1 MRPNTAGGALKAV
14 RLGDTTIVN
23 RFALFSLTVALGFTA
38 PALAA
43 PPPAAPPAKITTVEG
58 ITEYRLGNGL
68 RILLAPDGSKPTAT
82 VNVTYQVG
90 SRMEKYG
97 ETGMAHLLEHLMF
110 KGSPNYPG
118 KTIVQ
123 EFAKRG
129 MSYNGSTNYD
139 RTNYFETFTAGDENL
154 DWVLKMEADR
164 MVKSNIWRRDLDS
177 EMTVVRN
184 EMEMGE
190 NNPTRILLEKMT
202 AAAYQWHSYGK
213 STIGARSDV
222 ENVNIEH
229 LQAFY
234 RNFYQPDN
242 AVLIVTGK
250 FDAAKTL
257 RQIARYFGATPKP
270 ARTLEPPWTV
280 EPVQDGARTVTLSRI
295 GDTPV
300 VALLYHIPQGASDD
314 FPALQVLGDI
324 LGNTPN
330 GRLHKALVQKKLAA
344 NVGSAT
350 MALHDPGYAVMLA
363 ILEKD
368 QPRDQA
374 ARTLMD
380 TVESISKSP
389 ITEAELKRA
398 QKIIANGIERTLD
411 DPAQFGVRLSEAV
424 AAGDWRL
431 IFLNRDRVAAL
442 TVAAVQRVAENYL
455 KESNRTLGEFI
466 PTAAPDR
473 VVMPGTVDVQRLV
486 ADYQGKNA
494 VAEGEAF
501 DPSAANIEKRTKHY
515 TLINGMQVAELQKQ
529 TRGKTVDGTLLIN
542 TGDRDSL
549 MGKKWVAEIAG
560 RMLQRGAGEL
570 NRQEIADRLVELNA
584 TLNVR
589 SSAGHVAIS
598 FKTRRDQLREL
609 LDLIGELVRHPT
621 FPESELAEIKTEML
635 TAAEARRHEP
645 EAVAQNALARHD
657 NPYPKGDV
665 RYNETFDEQSD
676 AIKAVGVADLKALHG
691 ALYGADHGQVALV
704 GDFDPGVVEPQLATL
719 FGGWNAPI
727 AYARVPNPYRAAGS
741 ASQQLETPD
750 KANAFYT
757 ARLGL
762 PLKDDDAAIV
772 PLLLGDRILGS
783 GGLKSRI
790 ADRLRQKDGISYGAG
805 SGLSLDPY
813 EASSALFLSA
823 IYAPQNLAKLKA
835 GIADVLSVLL
845 EDGVT
850 EQELAEAKSGLLQ
863 AWSVGR
869 TQDGSLSAQLANQM
883 KIGRSMMFVEAR
895 EAKVRS
901 ASVDE
906 VNRALRKYVALD
918 QLVQI
923 YAGDFTH
930 ADKKSAQGSATE
942 PPTR

>member
-1 MRPNTAGGALKAV
+1 MNRLAV
-14 RLGDTTIVN
+14 
-23 RFALFSLTVALGFTA
+23 FSLATALGFAA

-43 PPPAAPPAKITTVEG
+43 TPPTSAPVKVTTVEG
-58 ITEYRLGNGL
+58 ITEYRLHNGL
-68 RILLAPDGSKPTAT
+68 RVLLAPDDSKPTTT

-118 KTIVQ
+118 KNIVQ

-129 MSYNGSTNYD
+129 MRYNGSTNFD
-139 RTNYFETFTAGDENL
+139 RTNYFETFTAGDDNL

-164 MVKSNIWRRDLDS
+164 MVNSNIWRQDLDS

-184 EMEMGE
+184 EMESGE
-190 NNPTRILLEKMT
+190 NDPGNILMEKMT

-250 FDAAKTL
+250 FDANQTL
-257 RQIARYFGATPKP
+257 GRITRYFGAIARP
-270 ARTLEPPWTV
+270 ARTLEPLWTV
-280 EPVQDGARTVTLSRI
+280 EPVQDGAREVTLSRV

-300 VALLYHIPQGASDD
+300 VAALYHIPQGASDD
-314 FPALQVLGDI
+314 FAALQVLGNI
-324 LGNTPN
+324 LGDTPN
-330 GRLHKALVQKKLAA
+330 GRLYKALVQKKLAA

-350 MALHDPGYAVMLA
+350 MALHDPGYALVIA
-363 ILEKD
+363 ILEKE
-368 QPRDQA
+368 QPRDKAVQA
-374 ARTLMD
+374 LID
-380 TVESISKSP
+380 TTENIRKNP

-398 QKIIANGIERTLD
+398 QTIIANGIERTLD

-442 TVAAVQRVAENYL
+442 TVADVQRVAENYL

-473 VVMPGTVDVQRLV
+473 AVMPPPVDVQKLV
-486 ADYQGKNA
+486 AGYQGKDA
-494 VAEGEAF
+494 VAAGEAF
-501 DPSAANIEKRTKHY
+501 DPSPANIEKRTKRY

-542 TGDRDSL
+542 TGDVDSL
-549 MGKKWVAEIAG
+549 MGKKWVADIAG
-560 RMLQRGAGEL
+560 HMLQRGAGKL
-570 NRQEIADRLVELNA
+570 SRQQIADRLAELKA
-584 TLNVR
+584 TLNAQAF
-589 SSAGHVAIS
+589 AGHVAIS
-598 FKTRRDQLREL
+598 FKTRRDQLGDL
-609 LDLIGELVRHPT
+609 LDLLGELVRHPT

-635 TAAEARRHEP
+635 TGLEARRHEP

-676 AIKAVGVADLKALHG
+676 AIKAVNVADLKALHG
-691 ALYGADHGQVALV
+691 ALYGADHGQIALV
-704 GDFDPGVVEPQLATL
+704 GDFDPGAVEPQLARL
-719 FGGWNAPI
+719 FGSWNAHI
-727 AYARVPNPYRAAGS
+727 TYVRLPNPYRASGS

-757 ARLGL
+757 AGL
-762 PLKDDDAAIV
+762 AIPLKDDDSAIE
-772 PLLLGDRILGS
+772 PLLLGERILGS
-783 GGLKSRI
+783 GGMKSRI

-813 EASSALFLSA
+813 EANSKLFLSA
-823 IYAPQNLAKLKA
+823 IYAPQNLPKLKA
-835 GIADVLSVLL
+835 DIADVLSTLL
-845 EDGVT
+845 RDGVT

-863 AWSVGR
+863 GWSVGR
-869 TQDGSLSAQLANQM
+869 TQDGTLAAQLANQM
-883 KIGRSMMFVEAR
+883 KIGRSMTFVEAR
-895 EAKVRS
+895 EAQVQA

-906 VNRALRKYVALD
+906 VNMALRKYVVLD
-918 QLVQI
+918 RLVQI
-923 YAGDFTH
+923 YAGDFTN
-930 ADKKSAQGSATE
+930 AGRKSPEAA
-942 PPTR
+942 R

>member
-1 MRPNTAGGALKAV
+1 MNRLALLSLATALVIAAPTLAEAPRV
-14 RLGDTTIVN
+14 
-23 RFALFSLTVALGFTA
+23 SA
-38 PALAA
+38 PARV
-43 PPPAAPPAKITTVEG
+43 TSVEG
-58 ITEYRLGNGL
+58 TTEYRLDNGL
-68 RILLAPDGSKPTAT
+68 RILLAPDESKPTTT

-110 KGSPNYPG
+110 KGTPHYPD

-129 MSYNGSTNYD
+129 MRWNGSTNVD
-139 RTNYFETFTAGDENL
+139 RTNYFETFTAGDDNL
-154 DWVLKMEADR
+154 DWALKMEADR
-164 MVKSNIWRRDLDS
+164 MVNSNIWRQDLDS

-202 AAAYQWHSYGK
+202 ATAYQWHSYGK

-257 RQIARYFGATPKP
+257 ARITQYFGGTPKP
-270 ARTLEPPWTV
+270 ARTLEPLWTV
-280 EPVQDGARTVTLSRI
+280 EPVQDGARAVTLSRV

-300 VALLYHIPQGASDD
+300 VAALYHIPQSASGD

-324 LGNTPN
+324 LGDTPN
-330 GRLHKALVQKKLAA
+330 GRLYKALVQQKLAA
-344 NVGSAT
+344 DVGSVT
-350 MALHDPGYAVMLA
+350 MELHDPGYALVLA
-363 ILEKD
+363 VLEKE
-368 QPRDQA
+368 QPRDKA
-374 ARTLMD
+374 ERALID
-380 TVESISKSP
+380 TVESIRKMP

-398 QKIIANGIERTLD
+398 QKRIANGIERTLD

-431 IFLNRDRVAAL
+431 IFLNRDRIAAL
-442 TVAAVQRVAENYL
+442 TVADVQRVAENYF

-473 VVMPGTVDVQRLV
+473 AVMPAPVDVGKLV
-486 ADYQGKNA
+486 ADYRGKDA
-494 VAEGEAF
+494 MAAGEAF
-501 DPSAANIEKRTKHY
+501 DPSPANIEKRTKRY
-515 TLINGMQVAELQKQ
+515 TLANGMQVAELRKQ
-529 TRGKTVDGTLLIN
+529 TRGNTVAGTLLIN
-542 TGDRDSL
+542 TGDRNSL

-560 RMLQRGAGEL
+560 HMLQRGAGKL
-570 NRQEIADRLVELNA
+570 SRQQIADRLAELKA
-584 TLNVR
+584 TLNVQ
-589 SSAGHVAIS
+589 SFADHVGIN
-598 FKTRRDQLREL
+598 FETKRDQLGEL
-609 LDLIGELVRHPT
+609 LDLIGELVRYPT
-621 FPESELAEIKTEML
+621 FPESELAEIKTEWL
-635 TAAEARRHEP
+635 TGVEARRHQP

-665 RYNETFDEQSD
+665 RYIETFDEQSD
-676 AIKAVGVADLKALHG
+676 AIKAVNVADLKALHG
-691 ALYGADHGQVALV
+691 ALYGTDHGQIALV
-704 GDFDPGVVEPQLATL
+704 GDFDSSAVEPQLGKL
-719 FGGWNAPI
+719 FGGWRARI
-727 AYARVPNPYRAAGS
+727 AYVRVPRPYRAISS

-757 ARLGL
+757 ARLDI
-762 PLKDDDAAIV
+762 PLKDDDAAIES
-772 PLLLGDRILGS
+772 LLLGDRILGS

-813 EASSALFLSA
+813 EANSSLILSA
-823 IYAPQNLAKLKA
+823 IYAPQNLPKLKA
-835 GIADVLSVLL
+835 GIADVLSTLL
-845 EDGVT
+845 QDGVT

-863 AWSVGR
+863 NWSVGR
-869 TQDGSLSAQLANQM
+869 TQDGPLSTQLANQM
-883 KIGRSMMFVEAR
+883 KIGRSMNFVEAR
-895 EAKVRS
+895 EAKVQ
-901 ASVDE
+901 ATSVEE
-906 VNRALRKYVALD
+906 VNGALRKYVALD
-918 QLVQI
+918 RLVQI
-923 YAGDFTH
+923 YAGDFTN
-930 ADKKSAQGSATE
+930 ADKKSPEAAPQPS
-942 PPTR
+942 R